1 MILFLTAR
9 TIIRIFGGLKI
20 KRLASLT
27 SPSSLNERTLGEAG
41 EEQIKHAL
49 AVAHAT
55 TAAAEAAVT
64 TALVAA
70 EIVQFTRTRQYNH
83 QYVNDMEE
91 FSVIIVQGE
100 APQSNYQCVRES
112 MNLLPLEFSLP
123 FGVTFCV

>member
-1 MILFLTAR
+1 MLTA
-9 TIIRIFGGLKI
+9 
-20 KRLASLT
+20 
-27 SPSSLNERTLGEAG
+27 PSSLNERNLGEAE

-55 TAAAEAAVT
+55 IAAAEAAVT

-70 EIVQFTRTRQYNH
+70 EIVWFTSTPQYNH
-83 QYVNDMEE
+83 QCVNEVE
-91 FSVIIVQGE
+91 GSVIRVQGE

-123 FGVTFCV
+123 LGIYLVSLKKVSLTHISFLKFYLFSAN